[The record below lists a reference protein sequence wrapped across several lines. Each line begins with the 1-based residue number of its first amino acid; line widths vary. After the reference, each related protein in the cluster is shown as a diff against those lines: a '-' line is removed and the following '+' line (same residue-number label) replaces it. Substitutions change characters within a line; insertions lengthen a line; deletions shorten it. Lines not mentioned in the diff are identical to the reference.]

1 MCQLVSINALGTE
14 TTGAFRFWRP
24 GEVPPSTVAAPPREA
39 TRDELKQRL
48 SERDAIPLA
57 VWDGKVRM
65 FGDAFSLEDVGA
77 FQLADFAKR
86 CNVDRR
92 LLKREAA
99 RLAKLATGHAA
110 AQALADDYA
119 DDEERAF
126 ASRLRDFI
134 VGQAARLTG
143 LAGDAAKMGDEFL

>member
-1 MCQLVSINALGTE
+1 MSTRFHQRARDRDDGCVQVLAAGG
-14 TTGAFRFWRP
+14 GAAIHRRR
-24 GEVPPSTVAAPPREA
+24 AAAGSDPR
-39 TRDELKQRL
+39 LKQRL